1 VKSSI
6 VFLRIKNHN
15 LIHERAGMVIM
26 AHPFNVMD
34 GEFKAKF
41 TSAKPF
47 KELIN
52 CLVSVDLDGSKF
64 VIDPI

>member
-1 VKSSI
+1 
-6 VFLRIKNHN
+6 
-15 LIHERAGMVIM
+15 MVIM